1 MIRSF
6 NKKLEFIVLLTTV
19 LSANAVAQTTDE
31 MAPLRTRLETYNNNV
46 LEEKIFVHTDKH
58 LYQSGDI
65 MWLKVYCVDSR
76 QNKPLN
82 LSKVAYIELLDNQNR
97 QVMLAK
103 VALDSGFGAA
113 SVVIP
118 STLPT
123 GNYRLRSY
131 THWMKNFSENFFYRQ
146 DITVT
151 NGRRILP
158 ETKVPQPEYNA
169 EFFPEG
175 GHAVKGLE
183 SKIAVKVTDQ
193 YGKSADFMG
202 FIVDQKKDTV
212 VRFQPL
218 VFGMGSFRFTP
229 ETGNSYQAVIKFPDG
244 SLQSSAFEA
253 IENEGYVMSVSN
265 DEDGNI
271 EVKLNSNIS
280 NASKLYVLVHTRL
293 SLKIAE
299 MVKLVNGQ
307 GIVKI
312 REKGLGEGVSTIT
325 VFNASR
331 EPVCERLYFK
341 QPSKIKNLTVKTDQ
355 ADYQNRKKIN
365 LDVSSSDT
373 NQGNFSLAVYQV
385 DSAFSKEFS
394 GISEWLWLRS
404 ELKGR
409 VEHPEFYFDEK
420 EPNRKPA
427 LENLLLTQG
436 WRRFD
441 WKSPNTVPAFTF
453 EPEYN
458 GVIVSARIIDSR
470 NGAPAPRI
478 QGFIGAPGSRT
489 NFVSGISNDSG
500 YLKLEMPD
508 LYGSSELVLQTN
520 SLNGD
525 SVYRVDIIQPY
536 AEKPETDSITP
547 LIITAADTSGILDR
561 MISTQVQSVYKEEE
575 LNRFDTLSIDTTTFY
590 TRPDKRYYLDDY
602 TRFTTMEEVLREYV
616 QWVNVKKQADNFHLT
631 VYDEERKVI
640 MSDDPLVLMDGV
652 PVFRINKV
660 LELNP
665 LKMQK
670 LDVIAKKYVLGNT
683 SFDGILNFVSFNG
696 DLEGLTLDRNATVVD
711 YDGLQLKR
719 EFYSPVYN
727 GLDSTVES
735 IPDFRTT
742 LYWNPEVKLKNG
754 TPVNFS
760 FYSGDLK
767 GNYIVVLEG
776 LSGQGVSGEAVTRF
790 TVK

>member
-1 MIRSF
+1 MFVSAI
-6 NKKLEFIVLLTTV
+6 TV
-19 LSANAVAQTTDE
+19 IAQATDE
-31 MAPLRTRLETYNNNV
+31 MEPLRARLANYNNNV

-58 LYQSGDI
+58 LYQAGDI
-65 MWLKVYCVDSR
+65 MWLKVYCVDGR
-76 QNKPLN
+76 QNKPLS
-82 LSKVAYIELLDNQNR
+82 LSKVAYVELLDNQNR
-97 QVMLAK
+97 QVMQAK
-103 VALDSGFGAA
+103 VAMDSGFGAA
-113 SVVIP
+113 SVIIP

-146 DITVT
+146 LITVT
-151 NGRRILP
+151 NGRRVLP
-158 ETKVPQPEYNA
+158 DTKPAQLEYSA

-183 SKIAVKVTDQ
+183 SKIAVKVSDQ
-193 YGKSADFMG
+193 YGKGVDFMG

-218 VFGMGSFRFTP
+218 MFGMGSFRFTP
-229 ETGNSYQAVIKFPDG
+229 QAGNSYQAVIKFPDG

-253 IENEGYVMSVSN
+253 IENEGYVMAVEN
-265 DEDGNI
+265 DESGNI
-271 EVKLNSNIS
+271 EVKLNCNVG

-293 SLKIAE
+293 ALKAAE
-299 MVKLVNGQ
+299 MVKLINGQ
-307 GIVKI
+307 AIVKI
-312 REKGLGEGVSTIT
+312 KEKDLGEGISTIT
-325 VFNASR
+325 VFNALR

-341 QPSKIKNLTVKTDQ
+341 QPPEIKNLAVKTDQ
-355 ADYQNRKKIN
+355 PDYTNRKKIS
-365 LDVSSSDT
+365 LSISSADAA
-373 NQGNFSLAVYQV
+373 QGNYSLAVYQV
-385 DSAFSKEFS
+385 DSGFTTQPT
-394 GISEWLWLRS
+394 GIYEWLWLRS

-409 VEHPEFYFDEK
+409 VENPGFYFDEQ

-441 WKSPNTVPAFTF
+441 WKSLNPVPAFTF

-458 GVIVSARIIDSR
+458 GVIVSARIVDSR
-470 NGAPAPRI
+470 TGAPGAWI
-478 QGFIGAPGSRT
+478 QGFIGAPGNRS
-489 NFVSGISNDSG
+489 NFVSGFSNDSG

-520 SLNGD
+520 SLTGD
-525 SVYRVDIIQPY
+525 SVYRIDVIQPY

-547 LIITAADTSGILDR
+547 LTVSAADTSAILDR
-561 MISTQVQSVYKEEE
+561 MISTQIRLVYNEEE
-575 LNRFDTLSIDTTTFY
+575 INRFDTLAIDTATFY

-616 QWVNVKKQADNFHLT
+616 QWVNVRKRADNFHLT
-631 VYDEERKVI
+631 VYDDERKVV
-640 MSDDPLVLMDGV
+640 MTEDPLVLLDGV
-652 PVFRINKV
+652 PVFKINKV

-670 LDVIAKKYVLGNT
+670 LDVIAKKYVIGNT
-683 SFDGILNFVSFNG
+683 SFDGILNFISYSS

-711 YDGLQLKR
+711 YEGLQLKR
-719 EFYSPVYN
+719 EFYSPAYN
-727 GLDSTVES
+727 DQDSTLES

-742 LYWNPEVKLKNG
+742 LYWNPDVKVKNG
-754 TPVNFS
+754 APVNIS

-776 LSGQGVSGEAVTRF
+776 LSGQGVCGEAVTRF
-790 TVK
+790 SVK

>member
-1 MIRSF
+1 MIRSI
-6 NKKLEFIVLLTTV
+6 KKSLSIIFLATTM
-19 LSANAVAQTTDE
+19 LSANAIAQATDE
-31 MAPLRTRLETYNNNV
+31 MEPLRAKLATYNSNV
-46 LEEKIFVHTDKH
+46 LEEKVFVHTDKH
-58 LYQSGDI
+58 LYQAGDI

-76 QNKPLN
+76 QNRPLN

-97 QVMLAK
+97 QAMLAK
-103 VALDSGFGAA
+103 VAMDSGFGTA
-113 SVVIP
+113 SVIIP

-146 DITVT
+146 LITVT
-151 NGRRILP
+151 NGRRVLP
-158 ETKVPQPEYNA
+158 EDKPSQLEYSA

-175 GHAVKGLE
+175 GHAVTGLE
-183 SKIAVKVTDQ
+183 SRIAVKVSDQ
-193 YGKSADFMG
+193 YGKGTDFMG

-229 ETGNSYQAVIKFPDG
+229 HAGNNYQAVIKLPDG
-244 SLQSSAFEA
+244 SLQSSVFEA
-253 IENEGYVMSVSN
+253 IENQGYVMTVEN
-265 DEDGNI
+265 DESGNI
-271 EVKLNSNIS
+271 EVKLSSNIS
-280 NASKLYVLVHTRL
+280 NASKLYVLAHTRL
-293 SLKIAE
+293 ALKAAE

-307 GIVKI
+307 AIVKI
-312 REKGLGEGVSTIT
+312 KEKDLGEGVSTIT

-341 QPSKIKNLTVKTDQ
+341 QPSKIKNLTIKADQ
-355 ADYQNRKKIN
+355 ADYQNRKKIG
-365 LDVSSSDT
+365 LDISSSDLS
-373 NQGNFSLAVYQV
+373 QGNFSLAVYQV
-385 DSAFSKEFS
+385 DSGFTKQPG
-394 GISEWLWLRS
+394 GIYEWLWLRS

-409 VEHPEFYFDEK
+409 VEDPDFYFDER

-441 WKSPNTVPAFTF
+441 WRSASPVPAFTF

-458 GVIVSARIIDSR
+458 GVIVSARIVDSR
-470 NGAPAPRI
+470 TGAPAPGI
-478 QGFIGAPGSRT
+478 QGFIGAPGSRS
-489 NFVSGISNDSG
+489 NFVSGFSNDSG

-520 SLNGD
+520 SLTGD
-525 SVYRVDIIQPY
+525 SVYRIDIIQPY
-536 AEKPETDSITP
+536 SEKLETDSIKP
-547 LIITAADTSGILDR
+547 LIVSAADTSAILDR
-561 MISTQVQSVYKEEE
+561 MISTQVRFVYNKDEI
-575 LNRFDTLSIDTTTFY
+575 NRFDTLAIDTATFY

-616 QWVNVKKQADNFHLT
+616 QWVNVRKQADNFHLT

-640 MSDDPLVLMDGV
+640 MTDDPLVLLDGV

-683 SFDGILNFVSFNG
+683 SFDGILNFISYAG

-711 YDGLQLKR
+711 YEGLQLKR
-719 EFYSPVYN
+719 EFYSPAYH
-727 GLDSTVES
+727 GQDSTLET

-742 LYWNPEVKLKNG
+742 LYWNPEVKVKNDA
-754 TPVNFS
+754 PVNLS

-776 LSGQGVSGEAVTRF
+776 ISGQGVCGEAVTRF